1 MPRIKIY
8 QPHQNEKLVL
18 SRTQISNFKECPR
31 CFFIKQRYGINP
43 PGSPPFLL
51 NTAVDN
57 LLKNEFE
64 IYRNKQEPHPIFIEN
79 NLNFIPKQFED
90 EKWRN
95 IKYFDEKRNIEITGI
110 LDDIWDHKDT
120 NEIVLADYKATSTP
134 KDINLYIG
142 FRWQMDIYAY
152 VLKQKGFKVHSKA
165 YFLYANADRY
175 KDKFASTLHFNMFLK
190 EYTINDTWIGET
202 LDTIRSVLD
211 SPNPPKNYEECKN
224 CNYVNNVN
232 DKLDKI

>member
-1 MPRIKIY
+1 MPKIKIY
-8 QPHQNEKLVL
+8 TPGQNEKLVL

-31 CFFIKQRYGINP
+31 CFYLKHRHGINP

-64 IYRNKQEPHPIFIEN
+64 TYRIKQEPHPIFIEN
-79 NLNFIPKQFED
+79 NLNFIPSQFD
-90 EKWRN
+90 DKKWRN

-134 KDINLYIG
+134 NDINLYIG

-152 VLKQKGFKVHSKA
+152 VLKQKGFNVHNKA

-175 KDKFASTLHFNMFLK
+175 KDSFDSTLHFKMLLK
-190 EYTINDTWIGET
+190 EYIINNKWIEEA
-202 LDTIRSVLD
+202 LDSIRSILD
-211 SPNPPKNYEECKN
+211 APIPPKNYEGCKN
-224 CNYVNNVN
+224 CEYN
-232 DKLDKI
+232 KKIKESIK